1 MGRNKKSTDEKL
13 KAKKFTDEELKAKI
27 TIQNQINYNRI
38 LASQSDQKRFNK
50 SCEIIE
56 RFLLGVE
63 TLDKSND
70 EKITVNILKL
80 ETILRKAKTINLN
93 IRMENS
99 VEKIMKES
107 LINEI

>member
-1 MGRNKKSTDEKL
+1 MRRNKKSTDEKL
-13 KAKKFTDEELKAKI
+13 KAKKFTDEELKAKK

-38 LASQSDQKRFNK
+38 LAAQSDKKRFNK

-63 TLDKSND
+63 VLNNHKD
-70 EKITVNILKL
+70 EKISVDTKKIEML
-80 ETILRKAKTINLN
+80 LRKAKAINLN